1 MKNICNV
8 LLTLITIAF
17 GLFFLIATIYMIF
30 VCSMMFYTMD
40 GKEYT
45 EKNVFDYYFL
55 TPSVIK
61 NAPKLSVEAIYFSQ
75 GDDDY
80 GFTSDK
86 VTWTKVKDT
95 KLGKEILKV
104 YLIDNGIDIDTSYK
118 TGQEYIIESDG
129 EQLSLEIVNC
139 QSSCNEHGLPSR

>member
-55 TPSVIK
+55 TPSVLK
-61 NAPKLSVEAIYFSQ
+61 NAPKLSVEAIYLSQ

-95 KLGKEILKV
+95 KLGEEILKV

-118 TGQEYIIESDG
+118 TGQEYAIESVGD
-129 EQLSLEIVNC
+129 QVSLEIVNC
-139 QSSCNEHGLPSR
+139 QSSCNEHDFLSR